1 MDDFYKKS
9 SLVKAY
15 QERTDK
21 EKFAHVADMQEIIDN
36 DYNLNIP
43 RYVDTFEEEKN
54 IDLHAVKAQ
63 IKTLDSETKAAIDKA
78 ESFMRQLGL

>member
-1 MDDFYKKS
+1 MDVD
-9 SLVKAY
+9 
-15 QERTDK
+15 
-21 EKFAHVADMQEIIDN
+21 KFAHVADMQEIVDN

-43 RYVDTFEEEKN
+43 RYVDTFEEEEPV
-54 IDLHAVKAQ
+54 DLDAVKVQ